1 MSQMLSWTDVDAP
14 TRMPRAKAKKAPIEQ
29 PRVRVARS
37 PVPASSCREGPG
49 GAGANVL
56 PERWVSEQMSRY
68 TYYVADEEGGGP
80 VLPFAGAAPA
90 EADADAGGDAGMDVE
105 AEDGA
110 ESAILRILNSG
121 ADGEGGGGK
130 ASKGGKGKKKKN
142 GKKVGAAKAK
152 GTKVAKG
159 AKTKG
164 GKKTRGKTA
173 SSRAAARTGGA
184 KNVEVEAED
193 GAESA
198 INALTG
204 AVAGAGEEDGDVGG
218 DGDGGDGGGGDGGEQ
233 KEEGGGGGEEGES
246 SDEAKAPQGWMG
258 GERHTFHCYGQGNI
272 RPVDPEDY
280 MKTHNAQITDPDQA
294 FKHAYLGMRGVSEES
309 VKLAL
314 DKQAASKYDANG
326 RVIVEAD
333 ENDEEE
339 TKQPVKTGGF
349 LDQEPPRNNAV
360 GGGGKSGGKKKRGKK
375 GGKKGDV
382 ADPEANMR
390 PVTVKVTARPAR
402 FLPVKKKRDD
412 GNNGNNGNNGGDRR
426 SEANGAV
433 VLAGGNGNTGI
444 NGLIHSDQQ
453 THADVARREEIRRV
467 AWEEAEYA
475 RESAAAVAA
484 YVLREDDVG
493 RQRFL
498 EARQY
503 KHEPFQPFVE
513 DHLNPRTYQRLPP
526 QWTKNIRPAGCKPAV
541 RHTSI
546 ADLLNQFA

>member
-1 MSQMLSWTDVDAP
+1 MAIKPIDKSVFLKTERARLTTRREIEILKMLAVLGPRSPHLVQLKAVVETDTDINLVLEYAEGGKLFDHIIAFGAFAEKEAATLFAALVGTLAFLHSNGIMHRDLKPENSCAAAP
-14 TRMPRAKAKKAPIEQ
+14 TIRTAASSSWAEQHHEGHLHPEGKVGSAVYVAPEMLAHKPYTSSVDIWSAGIILYVLLSGTLPFYAWNPQDFLKLVAKADELITFPEDEWGAIPKK
-29 PRVRVARS
+29 R
-37 PVPASSCREGPG
+37 G
-49 GAGANVL
+49 GV
-56 PERWVSEQMSRY
+56 
-68 TYYVADEEGGGP
+68 
-80 VLPFAGAAPA
+80 
-90 EADADAGGDAGMDVE
+90 
-105 AEDGA
+105 
-110 ESAILRILNSG
+110 
-121 ADGEGGGGK
+121 
-130 ASKGGKGKKKKN
+130 
-142 GKKVGAAKAK
+142 
-152 GTKVAKG
+152 
-159 AKTKG
+159 
-164 GKKTRGKTA
+164 
-173 SSRAAARTGGA
+173 
-184 KNVEVEAED
+184 
-193 GAESA
+193 
-198 INALTG
+198 
-204 AVAGAGEEDGDVGG
+204 
-218 DGDGGDGGGGDGGEQ
+218 
-233 KEEGGGGGEEGES
+233 

-382 ADPEANMR
+382 ADPEASMR
-390 PVTVKVTARPAR
+390 PVTIKVTARPAR